1 MTDGQTAT
9 YTVTTSFVLQ
19 SNLTIALASSG
30 YTSGEVVVPTS
41 VVLPSGSPSVTFAV
55 TTPVQVGYTEQDA
68 RVSVA
73 AGTGYIAGPSS
84 ALTLV
89 VMDSTIV
96 SGLVYTGMWDFAG
109 GSTASS
115 IGGGSAMTLTGNV
128 PFVNGSLSFSGNYPN
143 DYAYASPPS
152 TFNQLQFTIGVGFRI
167 ADLGSTHDIVVGG
180 FGARWM
186 MLDTDTVGNVSLVL
200 NNHAVNIPLGFA
212 ITAGTDH
219 ALQVS
224 IDTTTL
230 TVITRFDGVKYTAS
244 IPARVRVEQ
253 RHPQR
258 ASLRGPGVHKR

>member
-1 MTDGQTAT
+1 
-9 YTVTTSFVLQ
+9 
-19 SNLTIALASSG
+19 
-30 YTSGEVVVPTS
+30 
-41 VVLPSGSPSVTFAV
+41 
-55 TTPVQVGYTEQDA
+55 
-68 RVSVA
+68 
-73 AGTGYIAGPSS
+73 
-84 ALTLV
+84 
-89 VMDSTIV
+89 
-96 SGLVYTGMWDFAG
+96 
-109 GSTASS
+109 
-115 IGGGSAMTLTGNV
+115 MTLTGNV

-244 IPARVRVEQ
+244 IPAGFVWNNGTPNGPPFVDQ
-253 RHPQR
+253 VFT
-258 ASLRGPGVHKR
+258 SDDFSRGQAFPGLWHWMYIANGILN